1 MTQTQIYFDDS
12 FKDHV
17 SSLDYPERTD
27 RVKNIIDLINNE
39 EFKNISII
47 KPNKVDYSHIY
58 EAHDKRF
65 VDETL
70 DRFPK
75 DEQIVFLDQETPV
88 SRGSFEATLKAAGA
102 GIDAADNVI
111 NKKCMN
117 AFCIVRPPGH
127 HACYDRSMG
136 FCVFNN
142 VAISA
147 KYLIN
152 RYGLENI
159 AIIDFDVHHGNGTQD
174 IFYENSKV
182 HYYSTHQ
189 YPLYPG
195 TGDTNEKGVGNIVN
209 VPLQAG
215 TNSSQYQSAF
225 DEMIIKKLHYQKPD
239 FLILS
244 AGFDAHKKDPLASLE
259 LLENDFKLITQKLM
273 SIADKYCDNRII
285 SMLEGGYDIQA
296 LENSMITHIREL
308 QNND

>member
-1 MTQTQIYFDDS
+1 
-12 FKDHV
+12 
-17 SSLDYPERTD
+17 
-27 RVKNIIDLINNE
+27 
-39 EFKNISII
+39 
-47 KPNKVDYSHIY
+47 
-58 EAHDKRF
+58 
-65 VDETL
+65 
-70 DRFPK
+70 
-75 DEQIVFLDQETPV
+75 
-88 SRGSFEATLKAAGA
+88 
-102 GIDAADNVI
+102 
-111 NKKCMN
+111 
-117 AFCIVRPPGH
+117 
-127 HACYDRSMG
+127 MG

-215 TNSSQYQSAF
+215 TNSSQYQLAF
-225 DEMIIKKLHYQKPD
+225 DEMIIKKLHDQKPD

-244 AGFDAHKKDPLASLE
+244 AGFDAHEKDPLASLE